1 MSNIFQYKYQKK
13 TVDDT
18 AADPSPDKR
27 RKKEKPDT
35 AGKTESFWTRNVKAI
50 TFFVC
55 LAVFLA
61 VFGPMSVFRI
71 IEIVEEQRVDGE
83 LMHTEDILLLAERRE
98 YLTMDQFRA
107 YDGDEQS
114 FSDIGSYY
122 RIRVEDRF
130 LVTVGSETEDGRVSY
145 FSVTHLSSGESI
157 EVMAINFQS
166 EDLKAFL
173 NKP

>member
-13 TVDDT
+13 MDD
-18 AADPSPDKR
+18 AASAEPSTNR
-27 RKKEKPDT
+27 RCKKEKPDT
-35 AGKTESFWTRNVKAI
+35 AGKTENFWTRNVKAI
-50 TFFVC
+50 TFFIC

-71 IEIVEEQRVDGE
+71 IEIVDEHRVDGE
-83 LMHTEDILLLAERRE
+83 MMQIQNVLDLAERRE

>member
-13 TVDDT
+13 T
-18 AADPSPDKR
+18 ADEPSVGTSPDPR
-27 RKKEKPDT
+27 RKKDKPDT
-35 AGKTESFWTRNVKAI
+35 AGKTESFWTRNVRAI
-50 TFFVC
+50 TFFIC

-83 LMHTEDILLLAERRE
+83 LMQTEDVLFLAERRE
-98 YLTMDQFRA
+98 QLTLSHFLV
-107 YDGDEQS
+107 YDGDEQKL
-114 FSDIGSYY
+114 SDIGSYY
-122 RIRVEDRF
+122 RIQVEDRF

-157 EVMAINFQS
+157 AVMDGNFKLS
-166 EDLKAFL
+166 ALKEFL